1 MHPTL
6 IKFLKNA
13 FRHVLNIIKKRNML
27 TKLSQLQDL
36 LDKTHEPRKMA
47 LAASEDADSLSAVV
61 NAAKK
66 KIIEPIL
73 VGDRDK
79 TMGMAEIMELDL
91 SKFEFVDAVNPVQAA
106 EKAVKLVHDGAADV
120 LMKGKVGTSDMM
132 RSVLNKDYGLR
143 TGKLLSHFAY
153 FEVDTYHKLIAVT
166 DVAMNI
172 APTLSEKIAILNNS
186 VRVLN
191 KLGIEMPK
199 VAVLGAVEKVN
210 MEMNATLDAA
220 LLSKMN
226 QRDQILNCLVDGP
239 LAFDNAVSL
248 ESAKQKEIKSEVAGD
263 TDLLLMP
270 DIEVGN
276 VLYKSLVFFAKARV
290 ASMIVGAS
298 APIVLTSRSDTEQA
312 KFDSILLAAVAADH
326 KDASHES

>member
-1 MHPTL
+1 
-6 IKFLKNA
+6 
-13 FRHVLNIIKKRNML
+13 ML

-36 LDKTHEPRKMA
+36 LDKTHKPRKMA
-47 LAASEDADSLSAVV
+47 LAASEDAHSLSAVV
-61 NAAKK
+61 DAANKK
-66 KIIEPIL
+66 VIEPIL

-79 TMGMAEIMELDL
+79 TMGMAEILKLDINKFHFVEAKN
-91 SKFEFVDAVNPVQAA
+91 SKEASD
-106 EKAVKLVHDGAADV
+106 KAVKLVHDGEADV
-120 LMKGKVGTSDMM
+120 LMKGKVGTSDML
-132 RSVLNKDYGLR
+132 RSVLNKDFGLR

-172 APTLSEKIAILNNS
+172 APTLAEKIVILNNS
-186 VRVLN
+186 VKVLN
-191 KLGIEMPK
+191 NLGIEMPK

-210 MEMNATLDAA
+210 MDMDATLDAA

-239 LAFDNAVSL
+239 LAFDNAISL
-248 ESAKQKEIKSEVAGD
+248 ESAKQKDIKSEVAGD

-276 VLYKSLVFFAKARV
+276 VLYKTLVFFAKARV
-290 ASMIVGAS
+290 ASMIVGAA

-312 KFDSILLAAVAADH
+312 KFDSILLAAVAADQ
-326 KDASHES
+326 KK